1 MKMRYL
7 IPRVRGII
15 IMPAK
20 SIAISI
26 ILVLSLS
33 MLSPVNADEIEGER
47 AEESVLNCD
56 GIESLEFN
64 GLTANESVSFQVGL
78 GPRLPGS
85 NASSALLDSFMENN
99 TAWNWT
105 LDKHPY
111 LDTNLTNLQGV
122 YKPVSNE
129 TDLPV
134 VVLAAHYDSRDRAE
148 RDDDENR
155 TDEPIPGANDGASG
169 VAVLSELARIVPT
182 LGLEHEVWI
191 LLTDAEDQGVVPQ
204 MLGAKAWA
212 QDRTQE
218 EIDSMH
224 AFLLVDM
231 IGDADLQIN
240 RVYPPKVGLSE
251 TDRLWDAVDGL
262 ASSLGLVKDV
272 AACDGSLGIDIVNTD
287 VLDGVIDDHVPML
300 EVGIPAI
307 DLIDIRFGPNA
318 TKWGGYWHTHEDTP
332 DKVSAESLAHVGRI
346 LELGLRQGS
355 WLMDE
360 NETLNED
367 IDEETKQQSEL
378 SIVYPIIAFTFIGT
392 VLLIFGILHGSVR
405 FKR

>member
-1 MKMRYL
+1 
-7 IPRVRGII
+7 
-15 IMPAK
+15 MPAK
-20 SIAISI
+20 SVAISFA
-26 ILVLSLS
+26 LVLLLS
-33 MLSPVNADEIEGER
+33 ILNPVNADEIETTSIDENT
-47 AEESVLNCD
+47 LNCE
-56 GIESLEFN
+56 GIESLEFD
-64 GLTANESVSFQVGL
+64 GLRANQSVSFQVGL

-85 NASSALLDSFMENN
+85 NASKALLESFMENN

-111 LDTNLTNLQGV
+111 ADTNMTNLHGIYTPNVNQ
-122 YKPVSNE
+122 

-134 VVLAAHYDSRDRAE
+134 VILAAHYDSRDRAE

-155 TDEPIPGANDGASG
+155 TGEPIPGANDGGSG

-191 LLTDAEDQGVVPQ
+191 LLTDAEDQGVVPG

-212 QDRTQE
+212 QGRTQE
-218 EIDSMH
+218 EIDSIH

-240 RVYPPKVGLSE
+240 RVYPPKVGLSQ
-251 TDRLWDAVDGL
+251 TDRLWEAVDDL

-272 AACDGSLGIDIVNTD
+272 PACDGSLGIDIVNTD

-307 DLIDIRFGPNA
+307 DLIDIRYGPNA
-318 TKWGGYWHTHEDTP
+318 TEWGGYWHTHEDTP

-355 WLMDE
+355 WLMEE
-360 NETLNED
+360 NATLQDDVEDKNED
-367 IDEETKQQSEL
+367 ASQYDAVVSFVVFSAVGAI
-378 SIVYPIIAFTFIGT
+378 
-392 VLLIFGILHGSVR
+392 LLLFGILHGSVR
-405 FKR
+405 FKP

>member
-1 MKMRYL
+1 
-7 IPRVRGII
+7 
-15 IMPAK
+15 MPAK
-20 SIAISI
+20 SGAIS
-26 ILVLSLS
+26 LVFLLALS
-33 MLSPVNADEIEGER
+33 MLSPVNADETDEASTPVETL
-47 AEESVLNCD
+47 ECE
-56 GIESLEFN
+56 GIEALEFD
-64 GLTANESVSFQVGL
+64 GLMANQSVSFQVGL
-78 GPRLPGS
+78 GPRIPGS
-85 NASSALLDSFMENN
+85 NASSALLNSFMENN

-111 LDTNLTNLQGV
+111 ADTNLTNLHGV
-122 YKPVSNE
+122 YTPPTNK

-148 RDDDENR
+148 RDPDENR
-155 TDEPIPGANDGASG
+155 TMDPIPGANDGASG

-191 LLTDAEDQGVVPQ
+191 LLTDAEDQGVVPE

-218 EIDSMH
+218 EIESIH

-231 IGDADLQIN
+231 IGDADLHIN
-240 RVYPPKVGLSE
+240 RVYPPNVGLSE

-272 AACDGSLGIDIVNTD
+272 TACDGSLGIDIVNTNE
-287 VLDGVIDDHVPML
+287 LDGVIDDHVPML
-300 EVGIPAI
+300 NVGIPAI
-307 DLIDIRFGPNA
+307 DFIDIRYGPNA

-332 DKVSAESLAHVGRI
+332 DKVSAESLAHIGRI

-360 NETLNED
+360 NQTMEDSANETVQ
-367 IDEETKQQSEL
+367 ETSQL
-378 SIVYPIIAFTFIGT
+378 SIAIPIIVFSTIGT
-392 VLLIFGILHGSVR
+392 ILLTFGILHGSVR
-405 FKR
+405 LKR